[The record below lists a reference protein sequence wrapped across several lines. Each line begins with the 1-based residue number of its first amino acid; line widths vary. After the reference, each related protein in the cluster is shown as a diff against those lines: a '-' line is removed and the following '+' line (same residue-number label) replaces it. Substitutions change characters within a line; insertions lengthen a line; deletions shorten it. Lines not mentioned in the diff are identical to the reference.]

1 MNNYAKWW
9 NTINSEDV
17 VKQIPTNRK
26 NGIFAVKIW
35 ENILF

>member
-9 NTINSEDV
+9 NTINSKDV
-17 VKQIPTNRK
+17 IKQIATNRK
-26 NGIFAVKIW
+26 NGIHTVKIW